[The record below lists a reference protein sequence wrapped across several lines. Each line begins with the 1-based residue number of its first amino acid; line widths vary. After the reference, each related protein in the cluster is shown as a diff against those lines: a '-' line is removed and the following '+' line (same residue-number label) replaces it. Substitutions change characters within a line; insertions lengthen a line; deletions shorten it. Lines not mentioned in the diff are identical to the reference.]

1 MGNIVCS
8 FDSSPRVQRPTNST
22 KLLRTDTL
30 YYMVL
35 ALLVVLMLLNG
46 VLYYKL
52 WALEQWTRTD
62 PFGPS
67 IHNEIAD
74 LK

>member
-1 MGNIVCS
+1 
-8 FDSSPRVQRPTNST
+8 
-22 KLLRTDTL
+22 
-30 YYMVL
+30 MVL